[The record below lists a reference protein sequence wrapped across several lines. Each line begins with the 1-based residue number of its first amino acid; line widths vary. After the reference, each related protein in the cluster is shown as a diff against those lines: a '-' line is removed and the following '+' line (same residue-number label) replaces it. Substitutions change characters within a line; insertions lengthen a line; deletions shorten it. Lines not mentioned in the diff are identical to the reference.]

1 MATFGKLEMT
11 VEVKL
16 GASNTFL
23 GSRSNKFA
31 SAVTM
36 NAFDAIAG
44 KKRHYCIVGNG
55 WDKNTLITK

>member
-1 MATFGKLEMT
+1 MT

-23 GSRSNKFA
+23 GSRGNKFA
-31 SAVTM
+31 SAVTT

-44 KKRHYCIVGNG
+44 KKRHYRIIGNG